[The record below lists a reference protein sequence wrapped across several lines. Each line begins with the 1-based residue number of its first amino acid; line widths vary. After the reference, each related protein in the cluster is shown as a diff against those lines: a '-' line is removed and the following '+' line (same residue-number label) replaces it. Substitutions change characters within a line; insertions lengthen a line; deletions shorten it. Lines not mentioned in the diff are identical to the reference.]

1 MPHIPLR
8 RKAFGGLIL
17 SASQNTGGIDADFG
31 IKYYV
36 SNGGPAPEDIT
47 ERIYQFTQL
56 INHYYWF
63 QCDGI
68 EISKVSVQPTRSPK
82 SRSSIR
88 WSTCTALR
96 SELFDDAGTGPLRP
110 GLIGGYACFF
120 QQRHKYTLSA
130 RRTLFGGF
138 PAQIRP
144 IAWASAFQYSPRR
157 NRRVRRSLEALADGF
172 GDFGSVICHR
182 RNHPKSCTTN

>member
-1 MPHIPLR
+1 VHVKLLSSVKR
-8 RKAFGGLIL
+8 RRALLASNPMRGIAGRSSSRTGLIL

-68 EISKVSVQPTRSPK
+68 EINKVSVQTY
-82 SRSSIR
+82 
-88 WSTCTALR
+88 ALT
-96 SELFDDAGTGPLRP
+96 EIEIFDPLVDV
-110 GLIGGYACFF
+110 
-120 QQRHKYTLSA
+120 HSA
-130 RRTLFGGF
+130 
-138 PAQIRP
+138 QE
-144 IAWASAFQYSPRR
+144 
-157 NRRVRRSLEALADGF
+157 RV
-172 GDFGSVICHR
+172 V
-182 RNHPKSCTTN
+182 